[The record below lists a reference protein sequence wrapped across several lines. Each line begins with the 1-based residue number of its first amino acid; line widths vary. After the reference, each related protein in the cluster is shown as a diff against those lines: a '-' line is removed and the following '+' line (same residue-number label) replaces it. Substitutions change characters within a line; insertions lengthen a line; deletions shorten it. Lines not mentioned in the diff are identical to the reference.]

1 MTKPPFLALSC
12 IGFLASAP
20 AFAADP
26 VAATPKTGVAA
37 DPQAQDARRE
47 GERDDIIVNGKGQ
60 VAPAVVESPKATS
73 ALIDT
78 QAGEQGKGHGINNPH
93 R

>member
-37 DPQAQDARRE
+37 DPQAQDARRRRVAE
-47 GERDDIIVNGKGQ
+47 QDAAHGK
-60 VAPAVVESPKATS
+60 SNRTS
-73 ALIDT
+73 TAAEAIT
-78 QAGEQGKGHGINNPH
+78 ARSCPSSSGTSNPPFTTFTVTTP
-93 R
+93 